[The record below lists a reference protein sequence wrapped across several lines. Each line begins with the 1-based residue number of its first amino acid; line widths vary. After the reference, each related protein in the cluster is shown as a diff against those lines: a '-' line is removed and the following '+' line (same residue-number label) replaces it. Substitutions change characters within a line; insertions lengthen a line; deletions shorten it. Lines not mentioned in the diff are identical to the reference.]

1 MKANYAFSVV
11 VSGSPNTTCLFNE
24 SLTVIIRLRSLFSGE
39 NELGMCDFFFSSVEL
54 SRFNDKRV
62 L

>member
-11 VSGSPNTTCLFNE
+11 VSGSPNKTCLLNE
-24 SLTVIIRLRSLFSGE
+24 SFIVIVRLRSLFSGE
-39 NELGMCDFFFSSVEL
+39 NELGMCDFFFSVEL
-54 SRFNDKRV
+54 SGFNDKRV